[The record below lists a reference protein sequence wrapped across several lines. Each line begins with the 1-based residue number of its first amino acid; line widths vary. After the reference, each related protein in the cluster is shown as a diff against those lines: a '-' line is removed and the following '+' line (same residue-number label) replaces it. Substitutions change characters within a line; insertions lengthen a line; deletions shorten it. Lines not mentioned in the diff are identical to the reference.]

1 MQEFKESQK
10 NSREIAETIK
20 EDKKLDL
27 IEEKMVT
34 TTNSKVLKIEVQDW
48 DEIPILFAQ
57 IIKEWSQMIYALNL
71 EENRYLAEYKEA
83 LLDDLF

>member
-1 MQEFKESQK
+1 
-10 NSREIAETIK
+10 
-20 EDKKLDL
+20 
-27 IEEKMVT
+27 MVT